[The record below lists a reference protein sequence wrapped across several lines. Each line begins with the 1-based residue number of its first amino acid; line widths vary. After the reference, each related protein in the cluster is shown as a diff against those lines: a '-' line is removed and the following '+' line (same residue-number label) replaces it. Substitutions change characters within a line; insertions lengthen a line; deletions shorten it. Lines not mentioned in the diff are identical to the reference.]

1 MQDRRITSPTLL
13 PRRQALQLAG
23 GAGASLLLGTRLG
36 ETPASAQ
43 VSCVLNPEMTEGPY
57 WVDEKLNRADIRVDP
72 SDGAVKPGLPLTLT
86 INVFSV
92 GSACAPLAGAYV
104 DVWHCDAGGLYS
116 DVAANSTVGKK
127 FLRGYLIT
135 DDSGSVRFTTIYPGW
150 YRGRAVHIHLRVR
163 TYSGTTV
170 TGVFTSQL
178 HFDDSVSDTVL
189 SQAPYNTRGTRDT
202 RNSNDMVYTG
212 SATASRTLLTLTRTD
227 SGYDASINV
236 GVNLAAAAAVRPSIG
251 SGGVVNAAGF
261 QAGVVPQ
268 GWITIFGANLAAA
281 TRAVASTDFVNGS
294 LPTTLGGVSVSINN
308 KPAFMHYVSPNQIN
322 VQAPVDTSLGS
333 VPVTVTNS
341 AGTSEAR
348 TANMQTVL
356 PGFFTSSNYVAA
368 VRADGT
374 VITGVASSVTGTAQ
388 VARSGDV
395 LQLYGTGFGPTDP
408 AVAPGL
414 VFSGANPVT
423 NPVTVTIG
431 GVAAPV
437 AFAGLVS
444 AGLYQLNVTV
454 PVLGSGDHLVVA
466 QVAGIATQ
474 SGVLLK
480 IQN

>member
-13 PRRQALQLAG
+13 PRRQALRLAG

-43 VSCVLNPEMTEGPY
+43 ASCVLNPEMTEGPY

-92 GSACAPLAGAYV
+92 GSACAPLASAYV

-212 SATASRTLLTLTRTD
+212 SATASRTLLTLARTD

-236 GVNLAAAAAVRPSIG
+236 GVNLAADCGCAPLDRLRRRGECRGLPGRCCPARLDHDLRRKPRGRHVEPLLLPTSSMDRCPPPSAALACRSTTSRHSCTTSVRTRSTCRRPSI
-251 SGGVVNAAGF
+251 
-261 QAGVVPQ
+261 P
-268 GWITIFGANLAAA
+268 
-281 TRAVASTDFVNGS
+281 ASDRFLS
-294 LPTTLGGVSVSINN
+294 
-308 KPAFMHYVSPNQIN
+308 
-322 VQAPVDTSLGS
+322 
-333 VPVTVTNS
+333 
-341 AGTSEAR
+341 R
-348 TANMQTVL
+348 
-356 PGFFTSSNYVAA
+356 
-368 VRADGT
+368 
-374 VITGVASSVTGTAQ
+374 
-388 VARSGDV
+388 
-395 LQLYGTGFGPTDP
+395 
-408 AVAPGL
+408 
-414 VFSGANPVT
+414 
-423 NPVTVTIG
+423 
-431 GVAAPV
+431 
-437 AFAGLVS
+437 
-444 AGLYQLNVTV
+444 
-454 PVLGSGDHLVVA
+454 
-466 QVAGIATQ
+466 
-474 SGVLLK
+474 
-480 IQN
+480 